1 MAIEQK
7 VPVKLSSDNW
17 GQDVGLV
24 ATMTTKSSAGEMMGQ
39 L

>member
-24 ATMTTKSSAGEMMGQ
+24 DQCTQHQVVER
-39 L
+39 